1 MRRDAFT
8 MVELI
13 LVIVIFGIIG
23 SIGAE
28 IIATMYKNYIYARTV
43 NYLQSQS
50 DVTLQQIAKRLQY
63 RIKDTD
69 TAVALRTDIGAILS
83 LGDSGVNDDYDVI
96 QWIGYSNEALLN
108 AGGNPGWSGFID
120 LDNRLITN
128 NATKTLSTP
137 GSNLTFA
144 NDIISALT
152 NKDVTMGNGVV
163 LIFRGIPQSIVTNP
177 VDGYNWRGNGREGNY
192 TVLVSQKDIDVFA
205 IKDDSPNKI
214 SEHYY
219 LAHTAY
225 AIVPNTAG
233 GSDTNFNLELKYN
246 FQPWLDEKYTDEK
259 TSTALLATN
268 VNLFRVRQT
277 GSTIRLKLCLHD
289 DNKSGTGDYIVTCKE
304 EVVL

>member
-1 MRRDAFT
+1 MKRGAFT

-13 LVIVIFGIIG
+13 LVIVIFGIIS
-23 SIGAE
+23 SIGAD
-28 IIATMYKNYIYARTV
+28 IIATMYKNYIHARTI

-50 DVTLQQIAKRLQY
+50 DITLEQIAKRLQY
-63 RIKDTD
+63 RIKDT
-69 TAVALRTDIGAILS
+69 AVAHRSSDNSTLPLA
-83 LGDSGVNDDYDVI
+83 DSSVDDTYDVI
-96 QWIGYSNEALLN
+96 QWIGYSNEAMLN

-120 LDNRLITN
+120 LDSTDTN
-128 NATKTLSTP
+128 STLGWLSTP

-144 NDIISALT
+144 GNIMSALT
-152 NKDVTMGNGVV
+152 NNDVSMVNGRAA
-163 LIFRGIPQSIVTNP
+163 LIFRGVPDTGVG
-177 VDGYNWRGNGREGNY
+177 VVEGYNWQGIKRDDNY
-192 TVLVSQKDIDVFA
+192 TVLVTRANNNIFNIVNTPPD
-205 IKDDSPNKI
+205 KI
-214 SEHYY
+214 YEHYY

-225 AIVPNTAG
+225 AIAPDTNISG

-246 FQPWLDEKYTDEK
+246 FQPWLNERYDTDA
-259 TSTALLATN
+259 STALLATN